1 MAALEPIAREL
12 GASRLVLQTGDQQ
25 TAAIALYE
33 SIGYEPMPA
42 FGGYEIFPPT
52 LCYAKTLD

>member
-1 MAALEPIAREL
+1 MAALESIAREL
-12 GASRLVLQTGDQQ
+12 RRGSLVLQTGNQQ

-33 SIGYEPMPA
+33 AIGYEPIPA